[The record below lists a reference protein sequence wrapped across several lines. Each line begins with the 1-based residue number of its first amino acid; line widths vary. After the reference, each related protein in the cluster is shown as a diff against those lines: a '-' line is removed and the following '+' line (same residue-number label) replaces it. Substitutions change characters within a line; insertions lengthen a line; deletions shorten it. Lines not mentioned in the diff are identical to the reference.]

1 MVYGRYVIDMS
12 IHGGLYGFKNPW
24 VWYESRFPVLTP
36 WRLGDPP
43 FWETP
48 QIGQVSNLSRYGLK
62 PSQHFGRS
70 QEMVSKDWGCLRTT
84 ESIGCQSLT
93 HQILLW
99 KIFGICPCWLLNH
112 LSLNVHQ
119 LGCVFCPKS
128 SEICKEVSMG
138 KTAKWCALPIWESNQ
153 PGVHRARLGIHSSRL
168 SCSVAKKKSHRDP
181 RSTSTLPFWNRQSH
195 VSWYSNSSFW
205 KRWFKPV
212 PFFTAIFCNENDS
225 NQRIWEY
232 GDAQPYLCRWGHC
245 SILGYNFTTE

>member
-1 MVYGRYVIDMS
+1 MWFMVDMSLPYLIFYHSMFLNIVYGRYVIDMS

-43 FWETP
+43 ILRTP

-62 PSQHFGRS
+62 PSQHVGRS

-93 HQILLW
+93 QILLW

-112 LSLNVHQ
+112 LSLNVNQ
-119 LGCVFCPKS
+119 LGGPKS
-128 SEICKEVSMG
+128 PNHPKSAKVSMG
-138 KTAKWCALPIWESNQ
+138 KTAKCCALPIWESNQ

-168 SCSVAKKKSHRDP
+168 SCSVAKKNTSWSTIHFNSPVLKPSKP
-181 RSTSTLPFWNRQSH
+181 RFL
-195 VSWYSNSSFW
+195 VL
-205 KRWFKPV
+205 K
-212 PFFTAIFCNENDS
+212 
-225 NQRIWEY
+225 
-232 GDAQPYLCRWGHC
+232 
-245 SILGYNFTTE
+245 